1 MRKQSTASSF
11 YLHSN
16 SPAFKKVHGQ
26 YGYLLISGIKTKEKA
41 VAFANFLIK
50 SKSTMI
56 PKFKTFWIEK
66 ETIKTIVTRN
76 KVTKVLKG

>member
-1 MRKQSTASSF
+1 MLF
-11 YLHSN
+11 
-16 SPAFKKVHGQ
+16 P
-26 YGYLLISGIKTKEKA
+26 GIKTKERA
-41 VAFANFLIK
+41 IAYAEFLIK